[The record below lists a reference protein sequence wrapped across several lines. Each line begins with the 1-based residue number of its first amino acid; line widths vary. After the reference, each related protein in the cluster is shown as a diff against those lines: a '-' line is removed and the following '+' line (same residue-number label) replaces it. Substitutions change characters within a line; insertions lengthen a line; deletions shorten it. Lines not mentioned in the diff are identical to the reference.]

1 MIVFKVMDGGHRR
14 IFKFYKYSGTLPEVT
29 VVHIM
34 SEFAENESVIIQ
46 KPV

>member
-1 MIVFKVMDGGHRR
+1 MIIFKGMNGGHRR
-14 IFKFYKYSGTLPEVT
+14 IFKVYKYSGTLSQVT
-29 VVHIM
+29 VEHIM